1 MVRFNQFFTY
11 PPPFW
16 HDVFMSKQVR
26 VGATYRHYKN
36 LLVRIIG
43 VALHS
48 ETKEELVIYEKLE
61 DCGEYKKGSLWARPK
76 EMFLADVI
84 INGKKVPRFTLIDQ

>member
-1 MVRFNQFFTY
+1 MR
-11 PPPFW
+11 
-16 HDVFMSKQVR
+16 DVT

-36 LLVRIIG
+36 LLVKVIG

-61 DCGEYKKGSLWARPK
+61 DFGEYKKGSLWARPK
-76 EMFLADVI
+76 KMFLENVVV
-84 INGKKVPRFTLIDQ
+84 NEKTVPRFALVEE